1 MTQGPYGQWQN
12 AFRSRFGEMPN
23 LNDPQYDYRGAWQG
37 GIAPQPY
44 APDQG
49 FPHWPSALPS
59 GQSLKAPEHPTA
71 WMEHF
76 VQRYGVD
83 PNVAPLPVIEQGRRE
98 GLVPGE
104 WGR

>member
-1 MTQGPYGQWQN
+1 MMQGPYGQWQN

-37 GIAPQPY
+37 GIAPRPY

-76 VQRYGVD
+76 VQRYG
-83 PNVAPLPVIEQGRRE
+83 RRE